1 MFIDYYELL
10 EIDSSASPV
19 DIKSAFKK
27 QALKWHPDKN
37 PGIDTTE
44 MMQRINEA
52 YLILKDEEARRLYDS
67 EYIRFKQFKK
77 KKEEHSNYQKE
88 SDTEQKNQ
96 RQSNNASSY
105 NSHQKTNEKQHQYDS
120 YEVFDETLKRWMENA
135 RNQAVSLAKQT
146 IEDLRGMSIES
157 GKAMVNAVL
166 SGIVKYIFFGILFLI
181 IFKAC
186 NG

>member
-52 YLILKDEEARRLYDS
+52 YLILKDEEARRTG
-67 EYIRFKQFKK
+67 R
-77 KKEEHSNYQKE
+77 
-88 SDTEQKNQ
+88 
-96 RQSNNASSY
+96 SS
-105 NSHQKTNEKQHQYDS
+105 SQG
-120 YEVFDETLKRWMENA
+120 KR
-135 RNQAVSLAKQT
+135 
-146 IEDLRGMSIES
+146 
-157 GKAMVNAVL
+157 
-166 SGIVKYIFFGILFLI
+166 
-181 IFKAC
+181 C
-186 NG
+186 